1 MKILITTSSFP
12 NTRNSIS
19 GNFVLDQIN
28 NIYAFYNDIEFIVC
42 TPGKTISKVLENKK
56 IKIYNYRYFLFKKY
70 EVIGVESITDLIKKS
85 KFYYL
90 ILIFFMISQ
99 FFKLIR
105 VVSKENPD
113 LIYAHWFTPQ
123 AIISFIVSKIYNI
136 PYKITI
142 HSRDLKIIDYK
153 LGTFGKKISK
163 LILNSSSGVTVTSKN
178 ILRTVE
184 AVLNKSEINDLN
196 IIQYPMGID
205 SINIES
211 ANSDPNILKI
221 LESKE
226 KYLLYIGRLVEKKG
240 LEDLIYGFSEF
251 SKNSDYKLIIAGF
264 GNLEIKL
271 KTLVKEQNLENK
283 IIFAG
288 KVGLSEKKSLF
299 EKSQILIV
307 PSSILTGLP
316 SEGMPVTILE
326 GLYFGK
332 VVVASD
338 QTNCEDVIQDG
349 INGFIYKSKDAE
361 SITKV
366 LNKINKLEKEEFN
379 SVSLNALESSKLY
392 DSQGSSKVYYE
403 FLKL

>member
-28 NIYAFYNDIEFIVC
+28 NINAFYNDVEFIVC
-42 TPGKTISKVLENKK
+42 SPGKTINKVLESEK

-85 KFYYL
+85 KFFYF
-90 ILIFFMISQ
+90 ILTFFMISQ
-99 FFKLIR
+99 LIKLIR
-105 VVSKENPD
+105 VVSKEKPD

-123 AIISFIVSKIYNI
+123 AITSFIVSKIYNI
-136 PYKITI
+136 PFKITI

-153 LGTFGKKISK
+153 LGILGKKISK

-178 ILRTVE
+178 ILKTVE
-184 AVLNKSEINDLN
+184 SVLNKSEINNLN

-205 SINIES
+205 SINIE
-211 ANSDPNILKI
+211 NTNKDLNILKI
-221 LESKE
+221 LESKT
-226 KYLLYIGRLVEKKG
+226 KYILYLGRLVEKKG
-240 LEDLIYGFSEF
+240 LEDLIYGFSAF
-251 SKNSDYKLIIAGF
+251 SKNSNYKLIIAGF
-264 GNLEIKL
+264 GNLEFKL
-271 KTLVKEQNLENK
+271 KTLVKEQNLENR

-307 PSSILTGLP
+307 PSGIQTGLP

-332 VVVASD
+332 VVIASD
-338 QTNCEDVIQDG
+338 QTNCEDIIQDG

-361 SITKV
+361 SITKI
-366 LNKINKLEKEEFN
+366 LNKINKLEKEEMT
-379 SVSLNALESSKLY
+379 SVSMNALESSKMY
-392 DSQGSSKVYYE
+392 DSEGSSKVYYE